1 MGSYFVERF
10 FFHRERGVEIDLRGL
25 HVLVSEPQRDCGSI
39 DTLLEH
45 VDCHG
50 VPQTVN
56 RHAFLFE

>member
-1 MGSYFVERF
+1 MWSYFAECF
-10 FFHRERGVEIDLRGL
+10 FFHRERGVEIDLRSL
-25 HVLVSEPQRDCGSI
+25 HVLMSEPQRNRGSI

-56 RHAFLFE
+56 RHALLFE